1 MITMI
6 KLSGIAILLAVAATT
21 TAAPAAASQQE
32 EPSVL
37 EEALDVYASC
47 SSGEEDVSVCLKL
60 RALRFVD
67 RVARSSADIE
77 IADGFKIVQTE
88 EAKTSRADN
97 GRSLNDIESSLPAEA
112 GAKEAVIDQA
122 ILDRTAKFLST
133 HTVELSLPED
143 VSRSFDEARGKKKK
157 IVKSLLPILLL
168 LKLKAAALIP
178 IALGGLALLA
188 LKALAIG
195 KIALIISAII
205 ALQKLFANK
214 HQSYEVVAH
223 PVHSYGQ
230 EDHHGWARSSGADL
244 AYKAYKPSQ

>member
-1 MITMI
+1 MTTMI
-6 KLSGIAILLAVAATT
+6 KLSGIAILLAAAA
-21 TAAPAAASQQE
+21 TAAPTATQEAAQ
-32 EPSVL
+32 PSVL
-37 EEALDVYASC
+37 EQALDVYASC
-47 SSGEEDVSVCLKL
+47 SGEEDVSVCLKL

-77 IADGFKIVQTE
+77 VADGFKIVETE
-88 EAKTSRADN
+88 EAKSSRADN

-244 AYKAYKPSQ
+244 AYKAYKPSE

>member
-1 MITMI
+1 MITI
-6 KLSGIAILLAVAATT
+6 SRDCT
-21 TAAPAAASQQE
+21 
-32 EPSVL
+32 
-37 EEALDVYASC
+37 
-47 SSGEEDVSVCLKL
+47 
-60 RALRFVD
+60 
-67 RVARSSADIE
+67 RS
-77 IADGFKIVQTE
+77 
-88 EAKTSRADN
+88 SRADN

-143 VSRSFDEARGKKKK
+143 VSRSFDEGKQRYSTFILAIYYIYYLIRAIWIAARGKKKK